1 MDFKKHF
8 PILSNNPENKSA
20 PKLEKGS
27 WVPESIENF
36 IDKIKGLPKKEAMF
50 ILTALALGQGV
61 EAQTADKIDES
72 KHKITVVDGEKTI
85 QLDNYTYKFR
95 DGKIKIKGNGKEV
108 VNTIENNKKTNS
120 QENVSDANSNFKPI
134 PYEPSEAQLK
144 IPGQFKKID
153 GKWYTRVPVS
163 TSHDNL
169 NTKNSNPKANNSLET
184 VNIDGKIFKHVGK
197 APNGNPGPGYRVI
210 GSQLYQQI

>member
-1 MDFKKHF
+1 M
-8 PILSNNPENKSA
+8 
-20 PKLEKGS
+20 
-27 WVPESIENF
+27 PESVENF
-36 IDKIKGLPKKEAMF
+36 IDKIKGLPKKEA
-50 ILTALALGQGV
+50 ILLMAALAFGNGMK
-61 EAQTADKIDES
+61 AQTADKIDEN

-95 DGKIKIKGNGKEV
+95 DGKVKIKGRGTET
-108 VNTIENNKKTNS
+108 VNNTENNQKTNS
-120 QENVSDANSNFKPI
+120 QENVNDANSNFKPI

-163 TSHDNL
+163 SSDTNL
-169 NTKNSNPKANNSLET
+169 NNKNSNPKANNSSET
-184 VNIDGKIFKHVGK
+184 ISVDGKTFKHVGK